1 MIAEKIFVDWFGYT
15 KYKVKEYIDFIK
27 LYFLVIMI
35 VHLMA
40 CIWIY
45 IGKST
50 EGGWVQVYLN
60 SIEGFDIEVNLE
72 DYLHQNK
79 LTIFINSFY
88 YIAQTITTVGYGDV
102 CGNTG

>member
-1 MIAEKIFVDWFGYT
+1 
-15 KYKVKEYIDFIK
+15 VKEYIEFIK
-27 LYFLVIMI
+27 LYFLVLMI

-45 IGKST
+45 IGKSSR
-50 EGGWVQVYLN
+50 GGWVQVYLN
-60 SIEGFDIEVNLE
+60 DFEGFDLEVNLE
-72 DYLHQNK
+72 DYMFEHK